1 MRQQSM
7 KARSRHQQGNH
18 NLWFSVSAHLGLAS
32 ANHSL
37 STNLKRGCVPQKVRR
52 WILSLKGRKKKTSG
66 EWPLCSSLRGQG
78 SAAAEVTST
87 ASSWKPILDK
97 GTARVSSS
105 CAGTDDAFNR
115 RSIGRSK
122 QITQQDVDW
131 SRTFC
136 HVCCQQGKLQEET
149 QLMHSLAGNRFPF
162 KPTETDVVGV

>member
-7 KARSRHQQGNH
+7 KARSRHQQRNH
-18 NLWFSVSAHLGLAS
+18 NLWFSISAHWGLVS
-32 ANHSL
+32 PKHSL
-37 STNLKRGCVPQKVRR
+37 PTKLKRGCVPQKVRR
-52 WILSLKGRKKKTSG
+52 WILSLKGRKKMSG
-66 EWPLCSSLRGQG
+66 EWPLRSSLRGQG
-78 SAAAEVTST
+78 SAAAAEVTST

-115 RSIGRSK
+115 KSIGGSK

-136 HVCCQQGKLQEET
+136 NVCCQQGKLQEET

>member
-18 NLWFSVSAHLGLAS
+18 DLWFSVSAHLGLVS

-37 STNLKRGCVPQKVRR
+37 STKLKRGCVPQKVRR
-52 WILSLKGRKKKTSG
+52 WIVTERQENKMSG
-66 EWPLCSSLRGQG
+66 EWPLRSSLRGQG

-105 CAGTDDAFNR
+105 SAGTDDAFNR
-115 RSIGRSK
+115 KSIGGSK